1 MWYYYIMNNPMKTLL
16 GKTFDRKNFNIG
28 DDIEKLLGGSINKR
42 SESDFEVWECKSK
55 AIDSKSM
62 ITLGGKSTGD
72 KNVILD
78 SVFEKMENTILVW
91 YEINE
96 NKTFTVTKIEILF
109 SMNKNRFYD
118 IDNNSLYFES
128 HKNSINIR
136 ATKKHFYELYGKNKI
151 TYEIV

>member
-1 MWYYYIMNNPMKTLL
+1 MNNPIKTLL
-16 GKTFDRKNFNIG
+16 GKTFERKNFNIG
-28 DDIEKLLGGSINKR
+28 DDIEALLGGSVNKR

-55 AIDSKSM
+55 SVDSKSP
-62 ITLGGKSTGD
+62 ITLDGKNTND

-78 SVFEKMENTILVW
+78 NVFEKMENTILVW

-109 SMNKNRFYD
+109 SMDKNRFYD
-118 IDNNSLYFES
+118 IDNNFMYFEYR
-128 HKNSINIR
+128 KNSHTIR
-136 ATKKHFYELYGKNKI
+136 ISKKHFYELYGKNKI